1 MVGFGGGGAC
11 RAERHDFGMRR
22 AGAFVPAFTENASI
36 ARNHTADARI
46 GLRRRKPALS
56 KFKRA
61 CHCRMIECIEL
72 IGHGFNY
79 LRSIGVT
86 GSDGNSGS

>member
-1 MVGFGGGGAC
+1 
-11 RAERHDFGMRR
+11 MRL
-22 AGAFVPAFTENASI
+22 ASALVPTFSDDVSI
-36 ARNHTADARI
+36 ARNHATNAGIR
-46 GLRRRKPALS
+46 LRRRQPARR

-61 CHCRMIECIEL
+61 RHHGMIECIEL
-72 IGHGFNY
+72 IGHGFSY

>member
-1 MVGFGGGGAC
+1 
-11 RAERHDFGMRR
+11 
-22 AGAFVPAFTENASI
+22 
-36 ARNHTADARI
+36 
-46 GLRRRKPALS
+46 
-56 KFKRA
+56 
-61 CHCRMIECIEL
+61 MIECIEL